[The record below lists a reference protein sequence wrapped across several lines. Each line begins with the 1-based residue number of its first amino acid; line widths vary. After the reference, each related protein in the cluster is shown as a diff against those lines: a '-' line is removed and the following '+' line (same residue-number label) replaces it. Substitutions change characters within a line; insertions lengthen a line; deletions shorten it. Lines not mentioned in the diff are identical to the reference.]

1 MKSLPRSFEYRTGD
15 TAEGIGT
22 RLAVWTRDVIA
33 ALRMVPNVK
42 YTTVTATGLPITVA
56 VDGGTPRSV
65 LVARVVSGTVSAA
78 PGVEWSPAAT
88 GFVLTAVHGVTGTP
102 VLTLRVE
109 V

>member
-1 MKSLPRSFEYRTGD
+1 MRLLPRSLEYRDGD
-15 TAEGIGT
+15 TFESVAA
-22 RLAVWTRDVIA
+22 RLAIWTRDVIA
-33 ALRMVPNVK
+33 ALRTVPSVT
-42 YTTVTATGLPITVA
+42 YTTITATDLPLTVA
-56 VDGGTPRSV
+56 VDGGAPRSV
-65 LVARVVSGTVSAA
+65 LVARVVSGTVAAA

>member
-1 MKSLPRSFEYRTGD
+1 MRRLPRSFEYRKGD
-15 TAEGIGT
+15 ALESIGT
-22 RLAVWTRDVIA
+22 RLAVWTRDVIS
-33 ALRMVPNVK
+33 ALRDVPDVS
-42 YTTVTATGLPITVA
+42 YATITATDLPRTVA
-56 VDGGTPRSV
+56 VDGGAPRSV

-102 VLTLRVE
+102 VLALRVE

>member
-1 MKSLPRSFEYRTGD
+1 MRLLPRSFEYRSGD
-15 TAEGIGT
+15 TAESIGT

-33 ALRMVPNVK
+33 ALRTVPDVT
-42 YTTVTATGLPITVA
+42 YATVTATDLPITVA
-56 VDGGTPRSV
+56 VDGGAPRSV

-88 GFVLTAVHGVTGTP
+88 GFTLTAVHGVTGTP
-102 VLTLRVE
+102 VLALRVE